1 MLVNQENQQG
11 NQIKQRKKI
20 KVKMQIITGRR
31 KPEGESVVEAEEE
44 EEDVHMH
51 KLPEIL
57 YLNLLF

>member
-1 MLVNQENQQG
+1 MLVHQVNQQG

-31 KPEGESVVEAEEE
+31 KPEGESVVEAEEK
-44 EEDVHMH
+44 EDVHMH